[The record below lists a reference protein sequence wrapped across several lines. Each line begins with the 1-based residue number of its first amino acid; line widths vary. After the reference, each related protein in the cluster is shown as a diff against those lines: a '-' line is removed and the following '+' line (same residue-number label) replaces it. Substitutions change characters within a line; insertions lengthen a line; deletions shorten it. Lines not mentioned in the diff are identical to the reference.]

1 MELALAWRGNP
12 QNARRLCIALIIVCL
27 LILIPTVVVVASG
40 LGIDGSEKL
49 IQRDG
54 STGSEI
60 LIGRGSPSWFYIGTG
75 GVHFN
80 PESPPFQIIS
90 LYPLVLV
97 AMSILVILGL
107 IVRRITFET
116 LIIVAIFIYIL
127 IAMLTGIQLNITD
140 LLR

>member
-1 MELALAWRGNP
+1 MTLALSLNP
-12 QNARRLCIALIIVCL
+12 QKRLCIALAVACL
-27 LILIPTVVVVASG
+27 LILLPTLFVVASG

-60 LIGRGSPSWFYIGTG
+60 LITRGSPSWFYIGTG

-90 LYPLVLV
+90 LYPLILV
-97 AMSILVILGL
+97 AMALILILGL
-107 IVRRITFET
+107 LAKGIDFQNLVIAA
-116 LIIVAIFIYIL
+116 VFIYIL
-127 IAMLTGIQLNITD
+127 VALLTGIQINITD